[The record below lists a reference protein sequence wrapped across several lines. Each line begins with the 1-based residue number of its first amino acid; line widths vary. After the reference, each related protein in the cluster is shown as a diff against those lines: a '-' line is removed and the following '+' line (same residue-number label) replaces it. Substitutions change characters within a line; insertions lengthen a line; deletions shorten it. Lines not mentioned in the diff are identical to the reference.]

1 MVRMATWIW
10 LNITLG
16 ILAFAAIGVVLPVLA
31 LRRPKEQRPAPAQA
45 ATIAWQDELADS
57 RELAGVGA

>member
-1 MVRMATWIW
+1 MEMIRMATWIW

-16 ILAFAAIGVVLPVLA
+16 VLAFAAIGVALPVLA
-31 LRRPKEQRPAPAQA
+31 LRRSTEQAAPAQ
-45 ATIAWQDELADS
+45 TTTRQHELADS